1 MKCKNQDHL
10 GKCFWEHG
18 SLRWFISFT
27 KVNPGHWQYCGC
39 DAHEYGARW
48 IPLAPWRQEVGS
60 RVGEAV
66 TGGNPISK
74 GPDKSES
81 HEEIRKLRC
90 YHWCYLYCLVD
101 NLFEHL
107 IYHFSAVSC
116 HIKPFEYNIIP
127 LKKLKKKTFQDLR
140 FISGFAVPGNGSQ
153 IFPLQRWTPSRKPG
167 KFTAGSWKSPAWK
180 GSFILPNFHFCG
192 FKMLIFRG
200 VLLIDWQFLQIL
212 TLKTYH
218 SETVAAKVFPQ
229 RGNLGSCRFLLRH
242 WCVRQLFAKWCAC
255 EHGLSFWQQCF
266 TESSDFRSQH
276 KMFSKEIE
284 WNFNT
289 VIISLKP
296 GRFLAQKG
304 WHLLFK
310 TLRIIWFGRSGCVE
324 MHVYLQRCFKLL
336 FGPGC

>member
-127 LKKLKKKTFQDLR
+127 LKKLKKKNISRSPIHQWFCCTWEWESDISIATLDSQQETWKIHGWKLKITCLKREFHLTKFPFLWVQNVNFQGC
-140 FISGFAVPGNGSQ
+140 FINRLAVSSNSDPENVPQWNSCCQGISATWESGQLSVSSAALVCAPVVRKVVC
-153 IFPLQRWTPSRKPG
+153 LWT
-167 KFTAGSWKSPAWK
+167 W
-180 GSFILPNFHFCG
+180 
-192 FKMLIFRG
+192 
-200 VLLIDWQFLQIL
+200 
-212 TLKTYH
+212 
-218 SETVAAKVFPQ
+218 
-229 RGNLGSCRFLLRH
+229 
-242 WCVRQLFAKWCAC
+242 
-255 EHGLSFWQQCF
+255 
-266 TESSDFRSQH
+266 
-276 KMFSKEIE
+276 IE
-284 WNFNT
+284 
-289 VIISLKP
+289 
-296 GRFLAQKG
+296 FLAAVFH
-304 WHLLFK
+304 W
-310 TLRIIWFGRSGCVE
+310 I
-324 MHVYLQRCFKLL
+324 
-336 FGPGC
+336 